1 MYGAIDEKILRRLL
15 SSVKRPSR
23 YIGGEWGSGP
33 VKEGADIVRLCYA
46 FPDLYEVGMSYL
58 GFQILYALTKSI
70 PYADAERVYTP
81 WPDMENAMRSSGTPI
96 WALES
101 KRPLTAFDAV
111 GFTLQYE
118 LSYTNILTILDL
130 AGIPFRSEARKE
142 DCPLILAGGPGALT
156 PEPLAPFVDAFLIGD
171 GEALMPD
178 VISLLHSMK
187 GAGRAEKLEAMSE
200 IRGVYVPHL
209 HHGIRIRRRIT
220 ENLDLSFYHTSM
232 IVPNTGIVHDRVAV
246 QVFKGCTRGCRFCQA
261 GMIDRP
267 VRERSADSVNAQ
279 VSALLEQT
287 GWEEVGLLSLA
298 TCDWQGLPEAFTKFA
313 QMLSGNQ
320 IKLSLPS
327 LRVDAFSV
335 GLASGLETMRK
346 GGLTFAPEAGTQRLR
361 NVINK
366 GVSDDDIEAA
376 LDATFSH
383 GWDRV
388 KLYFMMG
395 LPTETDEDL
404 AGIHEICSKAVSIA
418 KKHKRRG
425 DISASVAGFVPK
437 AHTPFQWERQL
448 SRGELREKGRWLK
461 NNMRN
466 RKVSLVYHE
475 PEQTFLEGIFARGDS
490 RLADAVEE
498 AWKRGARFDGWSEYF
513 DFDRWMCVFNDL
525 SIDAEAYTAAR
536 PLDASLPWDHIESG
550 VSKEFLKREYR
561 KALSETT
568 TRDCRLGCNGCGW
581 QGLTKVKGCS
591 DGQNKGTL

>member
-1 MYGAIDEKILRRLL
+1 MQGIIDEARLRELL
-15 SSVKRPSR
+15 SAVKRPSR

-33 VKEGADIVRLCYA
+33 VKEDAEVRICYA

-70 PYADAERVYTP
+70 PYADAERVYAP
-81 WPDMENAMRSSGTPI
+81 WPDMERAMRESGAPI

-101 KRPLTAFDAV
+101 KRGLRDFDAV

-130 AGIPFRSEARKE
+130 AGIPFRSERRGE

-171 GEALMPD
+171 GEALIPD
-178 VISLLHSMK
+178 VLEALRGTKGMK
-187 GAGRAEKLEAMSE
+187 RAEKLAALSKIE
-200 IRGVYVPHL
+200 GVYVPQCF
-209 HHGIRIRRRIT
+209 GGGTVRRRII
-220 ENLDLSFYHTSM
+220 ENLDENFYHTSM

-267 VRERSADSVNAQ
+267 VRERSAASVCEQ
-279 VSALLEQT
+279 VKTLLDRT

-298 TCDWQGLPEAFTKFA
+298 TCDWSGITESFERFA
-313 QMLSGNQ
+313 PMLADNQ

-335 GLASGLETMRK
+335 GLAAGLETMRK

-361 NVINK
+361 DVINK
-366 GVSDDDIEAA
+366 GVTDEAIEAA
-376 LDATFSH
+376 FEATFEH

-395 LPTETDEDL
+395 LPTETQEDL
-404 AGIHEICSKAVSIA
+404 AGIHEICNRAVAAA
-418 KKHKRRG
+418 KRHKKRG
-425 DISASVAGFVPK
+425 DVSASVAGFVPK
-437 AHTPFQWERQL
+437 GHTPFQWEAQL
-448 SRGELREKGRWLK
+448 SREELRERGRWLK
-461 NNMRN
+461 SNLRN
-466 RKVSLVYHE
+466 RKVTLAYHE
-475 PEQTFLEGIFARGDS
+475 PEQTFLEGVFARGDA
-490 RLADAVEE
+490 RLADAIEE
-498 AWKRGARFDGWSEYF
+498 AWKRGARFDGWSEFF
-513 DFDRWMCVFNDL
+513 DFERWEKVFNDL
-525 SIDAEAYTAAR
+525 EIDAAAYTGAR
-536 PLDASLPWDHIESG
+536 SLGDRLPWDHIDCG
-550 VSKEFLKREYR
+550 VSKEYLMRER
-561 KALSETT
+561 AKALAAET

-581 QGLTKVKGCS
+581 QGRANVGRCAREQ
-591 DGQNKGTL
+591 D